1 MQTVLGRRTP
11 GWNQMTPG
19 VRDAALVQALQA
31 FVGQDKVRV
40 LQNNRF
46 LPANSIMEETLEW
59 SQVGVMLVLV
69 PM

>member
-1 MQTVLGRRTP
+1 
-11 GWNQMTPG
+11 MTPG

-46 LPANSIMEETLEW
+46 LPANSIVEETLEW